1 MSIEFLSSPGLPKAF
16 GPYSYGTKCGNV
28 ILTSGQIAE
37 DPKTG
42 KMVTEIKAATKI
54 VLGNLLSVV
63 EAGGGRLDTVAKVD
77 VYLKDLKDFNAF
89 NEAYTEFFGSHKPAR
104 VTVQAGDLAEGA
116 TIEAAF
122 TAFAVE

>member
-1 MSIEFLSSPGLPKAF
+1 MSIEFISSPELPKAV
-16 GPYSYGTKCGNV
+16 GPYSYGTKYGNI
-28 ILTSGQIAE
+28 ILTSGQIAM

-42 KMVTEIKAATKI
+42 EMVTEIKAATKM

-63 EAGGGRLDTVAKVD
+63 VAGGGRLDTIARVD

-89 NEAYTEFFGSHKPAR
+89 NDAYAEFFGSHKPAR

-116 TIEAAF
+116 TVEAAV
-122 TAFAVE
+122 TAFAIM